1 MYLYDIVSRF
11 RIRKTVGARKAARCT
26 ADAIL
31 RGFFFF
37 WVFSILFLFFFIFF
51 CDTRWKSLYDYG
63 VVTEGNICCLTS
75 IQKLEGSPEN
85 GALVNV

>member
-31 RGFFFF
+31 RGFFFLGF
-37 WVFSILFLFFFIFF
+37 FSILFLFFFIFF
-51 CDTRWKSLYDYG
+51 VIPGGRVCTIMGW
-63 VVTEGNICCLTS
+63 
-75 IQKLEGSPEN
+75 
-85 GALVNV
+85 